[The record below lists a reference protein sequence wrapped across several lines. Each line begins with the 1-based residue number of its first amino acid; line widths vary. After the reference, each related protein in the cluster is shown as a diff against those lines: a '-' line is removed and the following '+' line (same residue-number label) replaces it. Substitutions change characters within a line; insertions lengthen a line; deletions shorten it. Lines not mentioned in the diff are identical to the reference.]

1 MTEGELCRGETVT
14 EPLQCRGVTVIEVAV
29 RMKRPHQYSAPE
41 TDSEE
46 LIDVGQEDGFCPV
59 TGSQS
64 LTTTSQTQ
72 AKKRRRGIIEKRR
85 RDRINHSLSE
95 LRRLVPSAFEK
106 QGSSKLEKAE
116 ILQMTVDHLKL
127 LHAMGGKGY
136 LDAHALAVDYRSLGF
151 RECVGEVARF
161 LSSLESLQNA
171 DPIGTRLVAHLSHC
185 ASEMEPLLP
194 SPASL
199 PHPHPWPWDLPQLSS
214 TFPRRGSEMRVP
226 RRDVPPPPTTALLA
240 AYPSPMGCLPTTQQG
255 GAMAVQRIVPMA
267 TLRGH
272 GLSHPGNGLSPAL
285 HHPRPTQLSFRA
297 FAPFSASPS
306 SPPSSGAAQPSRSW
320 GTEIGAF

>member
-1 MTEGELCRGETVT
+1 MTNKASSFAGIRLPTGCDTVT
-14 EPLQCRGVTVIEVAV
+14 ECQPPVPARRQ
-29 RMKRPHQYSAPE
+29 APGQ
-41 TDSEE
+41 
-46 LIDVGQEDGFCPV
+46 LIAMGTF
-59 TGSQS
+59 
-64 LTTTSQTQ
+64 
-72 AKKRRRGIIEKRR
+72 
-85 RDRINHSLSE
+85 
-95 LRRLVPSAFEK
+95 RRLVPTVTAEPEGKRLGVLTYLISRMPLCSDTLANWFMCRH
-106 QGSSKLEKAE
+106 GSSKLEKAE

-214 TFPRRGSEMRVP
+214 TFPRRGSEVRVP
-226 RRDVPPPPTTALLA
+226 RRDVPPPPATALLA

-255 GAMAVQRIVPMA
+255 GAMAVRRIVPMA